1 MKFQPSTPCAC
12 QNPRQTEKAPFSGHG
27 PVSGQG
33 AHMPWAVGTITAPLR
48 AVRSWRAE
56 KMEAV
61 SDALPELVE
70 EEESPSRKLIFWAGA
85 AALAGVVFLYYKR
98 GERA

>member
-1 MKFQPSTPCAC
+1 
-12 QNPRQTEKAPFSGHG
+12 
-27 PVSGQG
+27 
-33 AHMPWAVGTITAPLR
+33 
-48 AVRSWRAE
+48 
-56 KMEAV
+56 MEAV